1 VPNLSTLTN
10 VDGIEY
16 RLVESAVIVIPD
28 GVIEP
33 DGTIDGNWG
42 RGEGG
47 PLYWLKIV
55 HVIGTPPFAVPEQP
69 EE

>member
-1 VPNLSTLTN
+1 MPNLSTLTN

-16 RLVESAVIVIPD
+16 RVVELAVIVIPD
-28 GVIEP
+28 GVI
-33 DGTIDGNWG
+33 GGNGG

-47 PLYWLKIV
+47 ALYWLKIV